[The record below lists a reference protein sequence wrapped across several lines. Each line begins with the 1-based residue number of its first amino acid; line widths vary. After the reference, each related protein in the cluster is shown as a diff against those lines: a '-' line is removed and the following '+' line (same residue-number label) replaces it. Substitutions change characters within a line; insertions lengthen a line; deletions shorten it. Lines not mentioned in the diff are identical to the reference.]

1 MKIDKIELT
10 SDQGN
15 IHLTVENP
23 DGLREMDVDLG
34 EEIKNLAEH
43 MEQNEHVERSPYIE
57 ELACIN
63 EDLVYLGDKPEQY
76 QDAIV
81 GITYDNNHVIYD
93 VDKFIELLMKEGMT
107 YEEAEDWTGCNISRA
122 IPYMGEC
129 APILMY
135 SREG

>member
-1 MKIDKIELT
+1 MK
-10 SDQGN
+10 S
-15 IHLTVENP
+15 
-23 DGLREMDVDLG
+23 
-34 EEIKNLAEH
+34 
-43 MEQNEHVERSPYIE
+43 
-57 ELACIN
+57 IN
-63 EDLVYLGDKPEQY
+63 EDLVYLGDTPEQY

-93 VDKFIELLMKEGMT
+93 VDKFIDLMMVQDGMT
-107 YEEAEDWTGCNISRA
+107 HEEAEDWVSYNTARV

>member
-1 MKIDKIELT
+1 MVIDL
-10 SDQGN
+10 
-15 IHLTVENP
+15 
-23 DGLREMDVDLG
+23 
-34 EEIKNLAEH
+34 
-43 MEQNEHVERSPYIE
+43 E
-57 ELACIN
+57 ELKNIN
-63 EDLVYLGDKPEQY
+63 EDLVYLGDTPEQY

-93 VDKFIELLMKEGMT
+93 VDKFINLMMVQDGMT
-107 YEEAEDWTGCNISRA
+107 YEEAEDWVSYNTARA